1 MKKNISVTQ
10 LRLGM
15 YIHKLPVPWLDH
27 PFWCESFTLQKREH
41 LGFLMAAGIDSIW
54 IDTDRG
60 LDVADQE
67 DDGVD
72 ENDGAE
78 EDGSETDDM
87 AGLAGQPVATA
98 PATMSPKQRRSNS
111 DRERDRAS
119 KVLVTAKQAITS
131 MFQEARMGNAVT
143 VQDALPVV
151 EEITA
156 SIARD
161 GGTLIGLARLKTT
174 DDYTYMHSVAV
185 CALMVALSKEC
196 GLSADETLQAG
207 LGGLL
212 HDIGKVTIASGILQ
226 KPARLT
232 QDEFDIMKSHP
243 LAGYE
248 ILRNS
253 GIDGIALDVCL
264 HHHEKIDGSGYP
276 HGLKGDEI
284 SRWAKMGAICDV
296 YDAVTSNRPYKIGWT
311 PGESLKQMAQWS
323 HGHFDNRIFH
333 LFVKAVGIYPVGS
346 MVRMKSDH
354 LGIVIDHNQGSLLK
368 PRVKLFFSIKANT
381 RIPVEIVDLSR
392 PSAVDKIL
400 SHEDPARWNIS
411 NVDDIWRYQP
421 SGN

>member
-1 MKKNISVTQ
+1 MQKNISITQ

-41 LGFLMAAGIDSIW
+41 LEFLLASGIDSIR
-54 IDTDRG
+54 IDTDKG
-60 LDVADQE
+60 LDVAQP
-67 DDGVD
+67 DDGDISVD
-72 ENDGAE
+72 TGQDDAAE
-78 EDGSETDDM
+78 CD
-87 AGLAGQPVATA
+87 AGLDAEPSGPSATTA
-98 PATMSPKQRRSNS
+98 LPPKPKRSHV

-185 CALMVALSKEC
+185 CALMVALAKEC

-212 HDIGKVTIASGILQ
+212 HDIGKVTISSCILQ

-232 QDEFDIMKSHP
+232 PGEFDIMKSHP

-248 ILRNS
+248 ILCHS
-253 GIDGIALDVCL
+253 GVGDIALDVCL

-284 SRWAKMGAICDV
+284 SLYAKMGAICDV
-296 YDAVTSNRPYKIGWT
+296 YDAITSNRPYKIGWT

-333 LFVKAVGIYPVGS
+333 LFVKVVGIYPIGS

-354 LGIVIDHNQGSLLK
+354 LGIVIDHNHGSLLK

-381 RIPVEIVDLSR
+381 RIPVEIIDLSK
-392 PSAVDKIL
+392 PNTIDKIL
-400 SHEDPARWNIS
+400 SHEDPARWNID
-411 NVDDIWRYQP
+411 NVDDIWRYRT
-421 SGN
+421 